1 MALRGAS
8 KTKKWQKSIGSNPP
22 KKRTKKESSR
32 KAQGELKVCLL
43 IDDSRADDSSCLLIH
58 KLFQDL

>member
-43 IDDSRADDSSCLLIH
+43 MILELMIQAAC
-58 KLFQDL
+58 